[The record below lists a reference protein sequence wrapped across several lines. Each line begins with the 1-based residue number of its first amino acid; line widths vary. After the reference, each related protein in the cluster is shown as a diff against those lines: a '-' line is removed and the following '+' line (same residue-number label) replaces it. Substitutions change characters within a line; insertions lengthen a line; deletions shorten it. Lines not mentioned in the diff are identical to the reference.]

1 MKFVLAFAALTL
13 LSIAGTAPLDGKDY
27 VNILT
32 RVGTALNL
40 MDENTIKTYGVDPSI
55 LLFRDQIN
63 QLIPQ
68 DVLKNGQALFN
79 RQ

>member
-1 MKFVLAFAALTL
+1 MKFLLAIAALTL
-13 LSIAGTAPLDGKDY
+13 LSISTAAPLDGKDY
-27 VNILT
+27 VSILT

-40 MDENTIKTYGVDPSI
+40 MDENTIKTYGVDPGI

>member
-13 LSIAGTAPLDGKDY
+13 LSIAAAAPLDGKDY
-27 VNILT
+27 VSILT